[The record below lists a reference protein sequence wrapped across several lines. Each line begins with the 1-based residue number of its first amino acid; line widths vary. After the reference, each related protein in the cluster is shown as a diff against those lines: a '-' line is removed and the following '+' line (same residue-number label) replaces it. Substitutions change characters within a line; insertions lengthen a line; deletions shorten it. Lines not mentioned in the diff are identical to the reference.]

1 MTFLKRIRGAFQ
13 AKAEAP
19 EARPRAEENPE
30 DRLQVLVGR
39 QKAITRGRGS
49 AHGSEGLVRDA
60 I

>member
-13 AKAEAP
+13 AKAEAA
-19 EARPRAEENPE
+19 EAVPQAKERPE

-49 AHGSEGLVRDA
+49 ANGSEGLVRDA